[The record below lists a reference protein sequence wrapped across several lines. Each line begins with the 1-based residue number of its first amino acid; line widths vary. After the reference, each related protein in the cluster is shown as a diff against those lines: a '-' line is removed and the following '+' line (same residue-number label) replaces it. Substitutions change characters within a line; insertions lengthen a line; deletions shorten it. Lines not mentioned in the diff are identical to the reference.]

1 MNPSFFT
8 LFHLDAELKQRAREN
23 ARQGRPLRLTL
34 DIVFKTLFCGDSD
47 ESRNALRSLISGCIH
62 RPVRDLSVRNSEIG
76 PEDLMGKTVRLDVH
90 ASFNDGEEA
99 DIEMQ
104 AGKSDDDLK
113 TRAVVYAA
121 RLLSGQARRGRKYR
135 EVKRVYQI
143 FFLDGILFPG
153 SGKMPR
159 RYSLREESEHDQ
171 LSGVTEIL
179 FYELPKLEKDIRN
192 YLSGSGSISRLP
204 RERKW
209 CIYLKYKGEEEM
221 AGLIEEI
228 ARQEEGIMNAERA
241 LKKMNREK
249 EQWARA
255 LWREKRAM
263 DYLDY
268 KTRLDEALA
277 EGRKTGWEEGREE
290 GKKEGR
296 EEGKK
301 EGREAARLEIARRLK
316 GMGLSPE
323 QIALGSGLDVKAVKK
338 L

>member
-1 MNPSFFT
+1 MKTSFFT
-8 LFHLDAELKQRAREN
+8 RFRLDAELRRLAGEN
-23 ARQGRPLRLTL
+23 ARRGRPLKLTL
-34 DIVFKTLFCGDSD
+34 DIVFKALFCGDSE
-47 ESRNALRSLISGCIH
+47 ESRNALRSLISDCIH

-76 PEDLMGKTVRLDVH
+76 PEDLWGKTVRLDIH

-113 TRAVVYAA
+113 ARAAVYAA
-121 RLLSGQARRGRKYR
+121 RLLSGQARRGKKYR

-143 FFLDGILFPG
+143 FFLDNILFPG
-153 SGKMPR
+153 SAKLPR

-171 LSGVTEIL
+171 LSEVAEIL
-179 FYELPKLEKDIRN
+179 FYELPKLEGDVRN
-192 YLSGSGSISRLP
+192 CLAGKRELADLSS
-204 RERKW
+204 EWKW
-209 CIYLKYKGEEEM
+209 CIYLKYREEAGM
-221 AGLIEEI
+221 AGLVEDLI
-228 ARQEEGIMNAERA
+228 RQEEGIMNAERA
-241 LKKMNREK
+241 LKKMNRER

-277 EGRKTGWEEGREE
+277 AGLAEGRKESQW
-290 GKKEGR
+290 
-296 EEGKK
+296 
-301 EGREAARLEIARRLK
+301 EAARRFKR
-316 GMGLSPE
+316 MGLPVE
-323 QIALGSGLDVKAVKK
+323 QIARGLDLSPGEIEK